1 MIQNILLVGGDER
14 AARLKPLLAA
24 QGYMV
29 QTLGIASGDDKTVNV
44 AAADALLFPYPFSVK
59 NGIIPTHDGLTL
71 YPADVL
77 ERAAHGAVVLAGA
90 GLETAVAEANAHG
103 AGFKLRLYAQ
113 HEPFVQAN
121 ADISAEATAYEVMG
135 QTAQALSD
143 LTILVTGYGRYGQ
156 STAKRLLALGA
167 TVWVA
172 ARRDKQRLL
181 ASSDGMRALSI
192 EDIPS
197 IAGEIDV
204 LVNTV
209 PARIL
214 SVETLKRFS
223 KECRLLEVASAP
235 YGFDREAAEALGL
248 HCQTLPGLPA
258 RYAPGSAAKALMRAC
273 IRLLTEAES

>member
-14 AARLKPLLAA
+14 AARLQPLLAA

-29 QTLGIASGDDKTVNV
+29 KTLGIVPGDDQTANV

-59 NGIIPTHDGLTL
+59 NDVIPTHNGLTL

-77 ERAAHGAVVLAGA
+77 EHAAPHATVLAGA
-90 GLETAVAEANAHG
+90 GLETAVAAANARG
-103 AGFKLRLYAQ
+103 AGLRLRHYAQ

-121 ADISAEATAYEVMG
+121 ADISAEATVYEVMG
-135 QTAQALSD
+135 LGAHALSD

-181 ASSDGMRALSI
+181 ASSDGMRVVSI
-192 EDIPS
+192 DDISS

-209 PARIL
+209 PAHIL
-214 SVETLKRFS
+214 PIETLKRFP
-223 KECRLLEVASAP
+223 KECCLLEVASAP
-235 YGFDREAAEALGL
+235 YGFDRQAAEALGL

-258 RYAPGSAAKALMRAC
+258 RYAPGSAAKALMKAC